1 MDDVLERIRKTNLKN
16 ALFSLIY
23 VLIFNVLLILFV
35 YILLTQ
41 SIDTSI
47 IFIVIIFGLVAIPI
61 DISFCNMIKL
71 VMFPEKSDIFKKYG
85 SIDKIQEILNEINKT
100 KIYEDKHLI
109 VSENY
114 ICDTK
119 DLEKIVKCVDVL
131 GVHKLVHKT
140 NFVIDYYK
148 IIITDKYGHE
158 TSYVYKPSE
167 ENLCNQLLSLI
178 GSKCKNAELG
188 YTKDEWDHINNNKI
202 DLQETKSNTSYD
214 HKCPECNYYVDYGDK
229 FCKNCSCKLNW
240 DEAKQDTEEFKATF
254 KSIEQKQAERKLMI
268 EKHRKNSNMWK
279 CIGLGFLSFISSELL
294 LMILLG
300 DNVEGNLALLLV
312 FIIAIPFFALYYYL
326 FIKRKSSKQE

>member
-1 MDDVLERIRKTNLKN
+1 MNYNVLERIRQTNLKN

-23 VLIFNVLLILFV
+23 VLMFNVPLVLFI
-35 YILLTQ
+35 YALFTQ
-41 SIDTSI
+41 SIEASM
-47 IFIVIIFGLVAIPI
+47 IFVVIIFGLIAIPI
-61 DISFCNMIKL
+61 DISFYNMVKL
-71 VMFPEKSDIFKKYG
+71 VIFPEKSDIFKKYG
-85 SIDKIQEILNEINKT
+85 SVEKIQEILNEINNT

-158 TSYVYKPSE
+158 TSYICKPSE
-167 ENLCNQLLSLI
+167 EKLCNQLLSLI
-178 GSKCKNAELG
+178 GAKCKNAELG

-202 DLQETKSNTSYD
+202 DLPETNSNFSYD
-214 HKCPECNYYVDYGDK
+214 YKCPECNCLIDYGDK
-229 FCKNCSCKLNW
+229 FCKNCSCKLDW
-240 DEAKQDTEEFKATF
+240 DEEEQETEEFKATF
-254 KSIEQKQAERKLMI
+254 KSMEQKQTERKQMI
-268 EKHRKNSNMWK
+268 EKHRKNSNIWK
-279 CIGLGFLSFISSELL
+279 CIGIGFLSFISSEML

-300 DNVEGNLALLLV
+300 DSIEGNLALLLV
-312 FIIAIPFFALYYYL
+312 FIVTIPFFALYYYL
-326 FIKRKSSKQE
+326 FIKRKK